1 MLYVGVP
8 IAESIDLNGG
18 QLLTLCLWTLPNHQ
32 SLNQQENVYHA
43 FLINDVKLKTLLES
57 LENPRKNP
65 DIITKKS
72 DKGKSVIIVDKM
84 VYLEKMS
91 EMPDVSETFHTR
103 TKTLQFLDFL
113 NTYINMTS
121 LTLC

>member
-57 LENPRKNP
+57 LENLRKNP

-72 DKGKSVIIVDKM
+72 DKGKSVIILDKK

-103 TKTLQFLDFL
+103 TKTLKFLDFL

>member
-8 IAESIDLNGG
+8 IAESIYLNGG

-57 LENPRKNP
+57 LENLRKNP

-72 DKGKSVIIVDKM
+72 DKGKSVIILDKK

>member
-1 MLYVGVP
+1 ML
-8 IAESIDLNGG
+8 
-18 QLLTLCLWTLPNHQ
+18 
-32 SLNQQENVYHA
+32 

-57 LENPRKNP
+57 LENLRKNP

-72 DKGKSVIIVDKM
+72 DKGKSVIILDKK

>member
-57 LENPRKNP
+57 LENLRKNP
-65 DIITKKS
+65 DIIIKKS
-72 DKGKSVIIVDKM
+72 DKGKSVIILDKK

-91 EMPDVSETFHTR
+91 EMPDEN
-103 TKTLQFLDFL
+103 KQFLKLSIQEEEHFNFL
-113 NTYINMTS
+113 I
-121 LTLC
+121 C